1 MNCHQPTHRSFE
13 TAYVP
18 KCHGLSLFIYIK
30 RPQKFNLLGVGRGQC
45 HPSAS
50 LLCIPFDVPPKALDL
65 WQRAVPPQHPHWE
78 NQGFPSAQSPR
89 HVEITWQKLRILSES
104 LHVNEIGMQYDSIIF
119 NHYQLWCDW
128 WFNNVHYIIRLN
140 QNAPIYASSTGSK
153 HNSTEPFSRIFVQ
166 VQLDRYI
173 YIYMQLYIIIYI
185 YTNIHIYI
193 YIHV

>member
-1 MNCHQPTHRSFE
+1 MILSMISTIIHLYPILSNSIIQRADMNCHQPTHRSFE

-30 RPQKFNLLGVGRGQC
+30 RPHKFNLLGVGRGQC

-89 HVEITWQKLRILSES
+89 HVKSHGKGSEFWAKAFMSMKSECNMIQSLST
-104 LHVNEIGMQYDSIIF
+104 M
-119 NHYQLWCDW
+119 
-128 WFNNVHYIIRLN
+128 
-140 QNAPIYASSTGSK
+140 
-153 HNSTEPFSRIFVQ
+153 
-166 VQLDRYI
+166 
-173 YIYMQLYIIIYI
+173 M
-185 YTNIHIYI
+185 
-193 YIHV
+193 